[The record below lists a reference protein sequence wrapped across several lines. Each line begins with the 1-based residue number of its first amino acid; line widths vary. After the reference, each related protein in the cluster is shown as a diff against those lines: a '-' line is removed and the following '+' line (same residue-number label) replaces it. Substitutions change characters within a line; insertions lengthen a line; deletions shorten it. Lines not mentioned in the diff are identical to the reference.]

1 MARLFVAIDV
11 PDAAAS
17 AFEQLRTDDL
27 DVRWTPRPKYHMTL
41 RFIGDVGNETLP
53 SIKEELAD
61 IDGKPLSLQATGLD
75 VFPSRSQ
82 PRVIVVR
89 FQRTSALL
97 QVQDQVEAAVQR
109 AGMAPDTRRF
119 SPHVTLARTKD
130 ADRETVRTYLQQHSD
145 DVQLAPFSVDTFH
158 LYESTLH
165 PDGSQHEIVASY
177 PLSD

>member
-17 AFEQLRTDDL
+17 ALEQLRTDDL

-41 RFIGDVGNETLP
+41 RFIGDVGTETIP
-53 SIKEELAD
+53 SIKKELAD
-61 IDGKPLSLQATGLD
+61 FDGTPLSLQATGLD

-82 PRVIVVR
+82 PRVIVAR
-89 FQRTSALL
+89 FQRIPALL

-109 AGMAPDTRRF
+109 AGLSPDTRRF
-119 SPHVTLARTKD
+119 SPHVTLARNEN
-130 ADRETVRTYLQQHSD
+130 ANLEAVRAYLQQHSD
-145 DVQLAPFSVDTFH
+145 VQLSPFSVDTFH

-165 PDGSQHEIVASY
+165 PDGAQHDVVATY